1 MKILIIGEYC
11 TDRFVYG
18 ECNRICPEA
27 PVPVFNP
34 VGSKDNPG
42 MAKNVFNN
50 FLSINKGK
58 YEVDFVTNNNHI
70 LKSRI
75 VDVKTN
81 QMLVRI
87 DDNDNC
93 PPFDD
98 LDQLLNEDYDAV
110 VISDYNKGFLTEK
123 SIEVLINEFP
133 LSFVDSKK
141 VFGKWLNKAS
151 FIKINQSEY
160 EKNKEN
166 LIDYKG
172 QLIVTL
178 GEKGVLWNNIVH
190 PPSRQAEVLDLSG
203 AGDTF
208 LAAFVHSYLESK
220 NIGNSIQFAQDCSLK
235 VVEKKGVVVFK
246 DDLDT

>member
-1 MKILIIGEYC
+1 MKLLIIGEYC

-18 ECNRICPEA
+18 LCNRICPEA

-34 VGSKDNPG
+34 VGSKDNEG

-58 YEVDFVTNNNHI
+58 YNVDFITNKNHM

-87 DDNDNC
+87 DDNDSC
-93 PPFDD
+93 PRFSDMD
-98 LDQLLNEDYDAV
+98 KVMNEEYDAII
-110 VISDYNKGFLTEK
+110 ISDYNKGFLTEED
-123 SIEVLINEFP
+123 IEKLVSEFP
-133 LSFVDSKK
+133 LSFIDSKK
-141 VFGKWLNKAS
+141 TFGSWAYNAS
-151 FIKINQSEY
+151 FIKINQWEY
-160 EKNKEN
+160 EKNKKN
-166 LIDYKG
+166 LVDYKG

-178 GEKGVLWNNIVH
+178 GENGVMWNEKII
-190 PPSRQAEVLDLSG
+190 PPSRQAEVSDLSG

-208 LAAFVHSYLESK
+208 LAAFAHYYLEYR
-220 NIGNSIQFAQDCSLK
+220 NIEDSIEFAQNCSLK
-235 VVEKKGVVVFK
+235 VVEKKGVVVVENN
-246 DDLDT
+246 LDT

>member
-34 VGSKDNPG
+34 IGSKDNDG
-42 MAKNVFNN
+42 MAKNVFHN

-58 YEVDFVTNNNHI
+58 YEVDFITNQNHI

-87 DDNDNC
+87 DDNDKC
-93 PPFDD
+93 PHFDG
-98 LDQLLNEDYDAV
+98 LDQLLNENYDAII
-110 VISDYNKGFLTEK
+110 ISDYNKGFLTEQDIK
-123 SIEVLINEFP
+123 TLIDEFP
-133 LSFVDSKK
+133 LSFIDSKK

-151 FIKINQSEY
+151 
-160 EKNKEN
+160 
-166 LIDYKG
+166 
-172 QLIVTL
+172 
-178 GEKGVLWNNIVH
+178 
-190 PPSRQAEVLDLSG
+190 SG

-208 LAAFVHSYLESK
+208 LAAFVHSYVESK
-220 NIGNSIQFAQDCSLK
+220 NIENSIQFAQDCSLK